1 MNRRMQPSID
11 DVIGALER
19 IMNLFK
25 YERALY
31 LIFGL
36 VSLLLF
42 VYAAIRLFSSSQI
55 DKEVV
60 TAMLGASG
68 TMAACSARVVFFLN
82 RAFAIIEQL
91 VLGKLEK
98 KDGDDA
104 GQH

>member
-1 MNRRMQPSID
+1 MNRRVQPNID
-11 DVIGALER
+11 DVIDALER

-25 YERALY
+25 YERILY

-42 VYAAIRLFSSSQI
+42 VYAAARMFSSSQI

-60 TAMLGASG
+60 MAMLGASG

-82 RAFAIIEQL
+82 RAFAIVEQI
-91 VLGKLEK
+91 VLAKLEK
-98 KDGDDA
+98 
-104 GQH
+104 